1 MERCEE
7 IINTW
12 GAGII
17 ANPSNYQD
25 VSGVLKLTVTGVGDW
40 RFKFGASA
48 TFTKGDGKADCS
60 VVVTPS
66 VLAKLNDPQENP
78 QELFLNGDIL
88 ISGDFNLALYMNQ
101 FFGGGR

>member
-12 GAGII
+12 GAGIS
-17 ANPSNYQD
+17 ANPEKYKD
-25 VSGVLKLTVTGVGDW
+25 VTGVLKLSVTGVGDW
-40 RFKFGASA
+40 RFKFGAAPS
-48 TFTKGDGKADCS
+48 FTKGDGKADCT

-66 VLAKLNDPQENP
+66 VLAKLNDPKENP
-78 QELFLNGDIL
+78 QELFLTGEIL
-88 ISGDFNLALYMNQ
+88 ISGDFMLALYMNQ